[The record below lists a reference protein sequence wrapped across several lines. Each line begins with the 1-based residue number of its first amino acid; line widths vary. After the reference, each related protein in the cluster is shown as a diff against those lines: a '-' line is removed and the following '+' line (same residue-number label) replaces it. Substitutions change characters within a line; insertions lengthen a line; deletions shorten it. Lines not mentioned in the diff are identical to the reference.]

1 MLVQQWTRSQR
12 WASLDTRLCM
22 GVSMHIHSFYQNEG
36 SDTDSVYANTWD
48 RLCALVQSECCC
60 FSSLVWWGGWAESVN
75 IHFIFAAALKT
86 VKWEMRNFIILLSS
100 LFLAPQ
106 YTCSALPTLTI
117 PALFFSQ
124 TIAQLS
130 HYVLI
135 VILVSKFEIHLEK
148 NNIPFL

>member
-1 MLVQQWTRSQR
+1 
-12 WASLDTRLCM
+12 
-22 GVSMHIHSFYQNEG
+22 
-36 SDTDSVYANTWD
+36 
-48 RLCALVQSECCC
+48 
-60 FSSLVWWGGWAESVN
+60 
-75 IHFIFAAALKT
+75 
-86 VKWEMRNFIILLSS
+86 MRNFIILLFS